1 MDRASLVPEGA
12 NGNSEMTLKQTDAA
26 MKVDGKI
33 FLKTVSHSPGV
44 YLMVDSDGRYLYV
57 GKAKNLQRR
66 LGSYFRRSGLPDKTK
81 LMMSQVSYVETRIT
95 HTEREALLLEN
106 DLIKEKIPRYNV
118 IYRDDKSYPYIRV
131 TTDHLQPGISFYRGS
146 LKQPGTFFGPYSSVA
161 AVREILSQLQKV
173 IPVRHC
179 SDNYFSNRSR
189 PCLQYQIKR
198 CSGPC
203 VGLVDPSVYADDV
216 RQVIMLL
223 EGRDD
228 SLAELF
234 TERMEGAARIL
245 DYETAT
251 DYRNRISALREIQSR
266 QHNLLPNDREIDVV
280 TAIERN
286 GTIDVCVMFVRG
298 GQNRGDRHYLFR
310 PRLGQNSKEVL
321 AAFLPQFYFRNSIPR
336 EIVVAPLPGAVD
348 TLASLFTEKAGHK
361 VVIKSNVRG
370 RRAQALT
377 LARNQAEDHLTRHFA
392 SKESYQ
398 YRFSSLCRDLN
409 VKDDAERIE
418 CYDISHTGGEAVVA
432 SRVVFSRDGPDT
444 SEYRRFNIKE
454 AMPGDDYGAL
464 RETLTR
470 RFRKA
475 SEGQGLTPDILLI
488 DGGKGHLRIAR
499 EIVERL
505 VPNEL
510 CLATIAKGTGRRP
523 SLDRVYGY
531 RNHRM
536 SVLQTSQTSLH
547 LIQQIRDEAH
557 RFALTGHRRR
567 RSKRRTESSLEQ
579 IPSIG
584 PKRRQSL
591 LRHFGG
597 LKAIE
602 HAGMAELSRAP
613 GISPNIARGIYEY
626 FH

>member
-1 MDRASLVPEGA
+1 L
-12 NGNSEMTLKQTDAA
+12 
-26 MKVDGKI
+26 
-33 FLKTVSHSPGV
+33 
-44 YLMVDSDGRYLYV
+44 
-57 GKAKNLQRR
+57 
-66 LGSYFRRSGLPDKTK
+66 
-81 LMMSQVSYVETRIT
+81 
-95 HTEREALLLEN
+95 
-106 DLIKEKIPRYNV
+106 
-118 IYRDDKSYPYIRV
+118 
-131 TTDHLQPGISFYRGS
+131 
-146 LKQPGTFFGPYSSVA
+146 
-161 AVREILSQLQKV
+161 
-173 IPVRHC
+173 
-179 SDNYFSNRSR
+179 
-189 PCLQYQIKR
+189 
-198 CSGPC
+198 
-203 VGLVDPSVYADDV
+203 
-216 RQVIMLL
+216 
-223 EGRDD
+223 
-228 SLAELF
+228 
-234 TERMEGAARIL
+234 
-245 DYETAT
+245 
-251 DYRNRISALREIQSR
+251 
-266 QHNLLPNDREIDVV
+266 
-280 TAIERN
+280 
-286 GTIDVCVMFVRG
+286 
-298 GQNRGDRHYLFR
+298 
-310 PRLGQNSKEVL
+310 
-321 AAFLPQFYFRNSIPR
+321 
-336 EIVVAPLPGAVD
+336 
-348 TLASLFTEKAGHK
+348 
-361 VVIKSNVRG
+361 
-370 RRAQALT
+370 
-377 LARNQAEDHLTRHFA
+377 A
-392 SKESYQ
+392 SKESYR

-432 SRVVFSRDGPDT
+432 SRVVFNRDGPDT

-470 RFRKA
+470 RFRKI
-475 SEGQGLTPDILLI
+475 SEGRGLTPDILLI

-510 CLATIAKGTGRRP
+510 CLATIAKGAGRRP

-602 HAGMAELSRAP
+602 HAGMDELSRAP